1 MLKMEDEDE
10 CAKQWVLT
18 CFVGSVTVGIRDDI
32 INLRRYKLVISE
44 FLFKT

>member
-1 MLKMEDEDE
+1 MLKTEYE
-10 CAKQWVLT
+10 CAKQWVLR
-18 CFVGSVTVGIRDDI
+18 CFVGSVTVGIREDI